1 MFQHTLKLN
10 WWTHRH
16 KYHYTHSKCFNTHQM
31 TNTQTQIE
39 VLPHTLTLTL
49 TLTAEFVDLLLPIES
64 TCIINSVIYL
74 LYCHFNSKNVCIA
87 LSHNH
92 TYICIVLLLYS
103 TNICFT
109 LSHIY
114 CASTFTDNIQH
125 TYLYLLV
132 YQFDICITPI
142 YVLYTFVVLLLS

>member
-1 MFQHTLKLN
+1 MFQLTLKLN

-31 TNTQTQIE
+31 TITQTQIE
-39 VLPHTLTLTL
+39 VLPHTL

-114 CASTFTDNIQH
+114 CASTFTYNTHI
-125 TYLYLLV
+125 Y
-132 YQFDICITPI
+132 ICWFIS
-142 YVLYTFVVLLLS
+142 VTFV